1 MIVAVSSSL
10 NPVEAKRAI
19 LGRRWLLL
27 DRWVR
32 PSLLV
37 RLRTL
42 HTLVCDLRLKAH
54 AENAIPDQ
62 LYEKRFDR
70 WPVDTPSTKEAYYMR
85 DIFDGELAQYANSF
99 RYPVCQLKTFLA
111 QACSCPTPQRK
122 QPFGM
127 HRTFRRISQCLGLAN
142 TRYRW
147 IPRGDWGC
155 AADPSGRSVSIH
167 NAAYE

>member
-37 RLRTL
+37 HLRTL

-99 RYPVCQLKTFLA
+99 RYPVCVNLK
-111 QACSCPTPQRK
+111 CSS
-122 QPFGM
+122 
-127 HRTFRRISQCLGLAN
+127 HRLVHVRRRSEN
-142 TRYRW
+142 
-147 IPRGDWGC
+147 
-155 AADPSGRSVSIH
+155 SRSVCTALFVES
-167 NAAYE
+167 APWLG